1 MQLQHSLRAEAAAP
15 DSRRIQLSEEQPG
28 NCILTP
34 LISYIAVRIKQHRRA
49 KSTVTASGTSAV
61 EVESRIIGSY
71 RRKIMDAKPPRIPT
85 PDQVF
90 SPDPEPVAV
99 EFLGDELPAHVRA
112 FLDEQRKSHEQK

>member
-1 MQLQHSLRAEAAAP
+1 MP
-15 DSRRIQLSEEQPG
+15 GKGSEPA
-28 NCILTP
+28 N
-34 LISYIAVRIKQHRRA
+34 YIPRWLFRYDVVRLKQHA
-49 KSTVTASGTSAV
+49 HPKSTVTVIGTSAF
-61 EVESRIIGSY
+61 EGPSRIIGLH

-112 FLDEQRKSHEQK
+112 FLDEQRKAHEQK

>member
-1 MQLQHSLRAEAAAP
+1 MLQGKADLKNYIPA
-15 DSRRIQLSEEQPG
+15 
-28 NCILTP
+28 P
-34 LISYIAVRIKQHRRA
+34 LIICIAVRIKQHARR
-49 KSTVTASGTSAV
+49 KSTVTVSGTSAV
-61 EVESRIIGSY
+61 EVPSRIIGLH

-112 FLDEQRKSHEQK
+112 FLDEQRKAHEQK